1 MEQYSDDEEN
11 GKKKLLVPLI
21 VLLLCAVSVI
31 GAGYAYESTLH
42 VNDNPV
48 DGAKITITYNGGST
62 LPTADADSLVIY
74 NEETWGMSEEQE
86 EYMKSYSLF
95 VGSVDSSGE
104 ESSKA
109 MLATVPVK
117 IDLSNASEYKVTT
130 VSISLKMTGEPT
142 HIDLVGKLIHS
153 LDIVSDGETKSM
165 VYNENANA
173 YEVSFVL
180 DEASEN
186 EVQKTYE
193 LTYNLIANLTD
204 GPIDVDD
211 NVTADDLLNAISSVE
226 FDLSFSANGA
236 KA

>member
-74 NEETWGMSEEQE
+74 NEETWEMSEEQE
-86 EYMKSYSLF
+86 YTKSYSLF
-95 VGSVDSSGE
+95 VGSVNSSGE

-165 VYNENANA
+165 VYNRNANA

-193 LTYNLIANLTD
+193 PTYDLIANLTD
-204 GPIDVDD
+204 GPIDVSD

>member
-74 NEETWGMSEEQE
+74 NEETWEMSEGK
-86 EYMKSYSLF
+86 EYTKSYSLF
-95 VGSVDSSGE
+95 VGSVNSSGE

-109 MLATVPVK
+109 ILATVPVK
-117 IDLSNASEYKVTT
+117 IDLSNTNEYKVTT
-130 VSISLKMTGEPT
+130 VSISLKMTGEST

-165 VYNENANA
+165 VYNEETKA

-186 EVQKTYE
+186 EVQKTYG
-193 LTYNLIANLTD
+193 LTYDLIANLTD
-204 GPIDVDD
+204 GPIDVSD
-211 NVTADDLLNAISSVE
+211 NVTADDLLDAISSVE

>member
-130 VSISLKMTGEPT
+130 VSISLKMTGEST

-165 VYNENANA
+165 VYNDNANA

-193 LTYNLIANLTD
+193 LTYDLIANLTD
-204 GPIDVDD
+204 GPIDVSD

>member
-74 NEETWGMSEEQE
+74 NEETWEMSEEQE
-86 EYMKSYSLF
+86 YTKSYSLF
-95 VGSVDSSGE
+95 VGSVNSSGE

-117 IDLSNASEYKVTT
+117 IDLSNANEYKVTT
-130 VSISLKMTGEPT
+130 VSISLKMTGEST

-165 VYNENANA
+165 VYNGNANA

-186 EVQKTYE
+186 EVLKTYD
-193 LTYNLIANLTD
+193 LTYDLIANLTD

-211 NVTADDLLNAISSVE
+211 NVTADDLLNAIGSVE

>member
-74 NEETWGMSEEQE
+74 NEEAWGMSEEQE

-193 LTYNLIANLTD
+193 LTYDLIANLTD

>member
-74 NEETWGMSEEQE
+74 NEETWGMSEEQG
-86 EYMKSYSLF
+86 YTKSYSLF

-117 IDLSNASEYKVTT
+117 IDLSNANEYKVTT
-130 VSISLKMTGEPT
+130 VSISLKMTGEST
-142 HIDLVGKLIHS
+142 HIGIVGKLIDS
-153 LDIVSDGETKSM
+153 LEIVSDEEIKSM
-165 VYNENANA
+165 VYNEETNA

-180 DEASEN
+180 DDASEN

-193 LTYNLIANLTD
+193 LTYDLIANLTD
-204 GPIDVDD
+204 GPIDVSDD
-211 NVTADDLLNAISSVE
+211 VTADDLLNAISSVE

>member
-74 NEETWGMSEEQE
+74 NEEAWGMSEEQE

-130 VSISLKMTGEPT
+130 VSISLKMTGEST

-165 VYNENANA
+165 VYNEDTNA

-193 LTYNLIANLTD
+193 LTYDLIANLTD
-204 GPIDVDD
+204 GPIDVSD

>member
-86 EYMKSYSLF
+86 YTKSYSLF
-95 VGSVDSSGE
+95 VGFVDSSGE

-130 VSISLKMTGEPT
+130 VSISLKMTGEST

-165 VYNENANA
+165 VYNDNANA

-204 GPIDVDD
+204 GPIDVSD

>member
-74 NEETWGMSEEQE
+74 NEETWEMSEEQE

-130 VSISLKMTGEPT
+130 VSISLKMTGEST

>member
-74 NEETWGMSEEQE
+74 NEETWEMSEEQG
-86 EYMKSYSLF
+86 YTKSYSLF
-95 VGSVDSSGE
+95 VGSVNSSGE

-117 IDLSNASEYKVTT
+117 IDLSNANEYKVTT
-130 VSISLKMTGEPT
+130 VSISLKMTGEST

-165 VYNENANA
+165 VYNEDTSA

-193 LTYNLIANLTD
+193 LAYDLIANLTD
-204 GPIDVDD
+204 GPIDVSD

>member
-74 NEETWGMSEEQE
+74 NEETWEMSEEQG
-86 EYMKSYSLF
+86 YTKSYSLF

-211 NVTADDLLNAISSVE
+211 NVTADDLLNAIGSVE

>member
-130 VSISLKMTGEPT
+130 VSISLKMTGEST

-165 VYNENANA
+165 VYNEDTNA

-193 LTYNLIANLTD
+193 LTYDLIANLTD
-204 GPIDVDD
+204 GPIDVSD

>member
-48 DGAKITITYNGGST
+48 DGAKITITYDGGST

-74 NEETWGMSEEQE
+74 NEETWEMSEEQG
-86 EYMKSYSLF
+86 YTKSYSLF

-165 VYNENANA
+165 VYNDNANA

-186 EVQKTYE
+186 EVQKTYD
-193 LTYNLIANLTD
+193 LAYDLIANLTD
-204 GPIDVDD
+204 GPIDVSD

>member
-1 MEQYSDDEEN
+1 MEQYSDDEQN

-130 VSISLKMTGEPT
+130 ISISLKMTGEST

-165 VYNENANA
+165 VYNEDTNA

-193 LTYNLIANLTD
+193 LTYDLIANLTD
-204 GPIDVDD
+204 GPIDVSD

>member
-86 EYMKSYSLF
+86 YTKSYSLF

-130 VSISLKMTGEPT
+130 VSISLKMTGEST

-165 VYNENANA
+165 VYNDNANA

-193 LTYNLIANLTD
+193 LAYDLIANLTD
-204 GPIDVDD
+204 GPIDVSD

>member
-74 NEETWGMSEEQE
+74 NEETWGMLEEQE

-130 VSISLKMTGEPT
+130 VSISLKMTGEST

-165 VYNENANA
+165 VYNGNANA

-193 LTYNLIANLTD
+193 LTYDLIANLTD
-204 GPIDVDD
+204 GPIDVSD

>member
-48 DGAKITITYNGGST
+48 DGAKITITYDGGST

-74 NEETWGMSEEQE
+74 NEETWEMSEEQG
-86 EYMKSYSLF
+86 YTKSYSLF

-130 VSISLKMTGEPT
+130 VSISLKMTGEST
-142 HIDLVGKLIHS
+142 HIDLVDKLIHS

-165 VYNENANA
+165 VYNGNANA

-193 LTYNLIANLTD
+193 LTYDLIANLTD
-204 GPIDVDD
+204 GPIDVSD

>member
-74 NEETWGMSEEQE
+74 NEETWEMSEEQE
-86 EYMKSYSLF
+86 YTKSYSLF

-165 VYNENANA
+165 VYNRNANA

-193 LTYNLIANLTD
+193 LRYDLIANLTD

-211 NVTADDLLNAISSVE
+211 NVTADDLLNAIGSVE

>member
-74 NEETWGMSEEQE
+74 NEETWEMSEEQG
-86 EYMKSYSLF
+86 YTKSYSLF

-117 IDLSNASEYKVTT
+117 IDLSNANEYKVTT

-142 HIDLVGKLIHS
+142 HISIVGKLIDS
-153 LDIVSDGETKSM
+153 LEIVSDEEIKSM
-165 VYNENANA
+165 VYNEETNA

-180 DEASEN
+180 DDASEN

-193 LTYNLIANLTD
+193 LTYDLIANLTD
-204 GPIDVDD
+204 GPIDVSD
-211 NVTADDLLNAISSVE
+211 NATADDLLNAISSVE

>member
-1 MEQYSDDEEN
+1 MEQYSDDGEN

-74 NEETWGMSEEQE
+74 NEETWEMSEEQE
-86 EYMKSYSLF
+86 YTKSYSLF

-130 VSISLKMTGEPT
+130 VSISLKMTGEST

-153 LDIVSDGETKSM
+153 LDIVSDEETKSM
-165 VYNENANA
+165 VYTEDTNA

-193 LTYNLIANLTD
+193 LTYNLIANLTA
-204 GPIDVDD
+204 GPIDVSD

>member
-74 NEETWGMSEEQE
+74 NEETWEMSEEQE
-86 EYMKSYSLF
+86 YTKSYSLF

-117 IDLSNASEYKVTT
+117 IDLSNTNEYKVTT
-130 VSISLKMTGEPT
+130 VSISLKMTGEST

-165 VYNENANA
+165 VYNDNANA

-186 EVQKTYE
+186 EVQKTYD
-193 LTYNLIANLTD
+193 LAYDLIANLTD
-204 GPIDVDD
+204 GPIDVSD

>member
-74 NEETWGMSEEQE
+74 NEETWEMSEEQE
-86 EYMKSYSLF
+86 YTKSYSLF
-95 VGSVDSSGE
+95 VGSVNSSGE

-117 IDLSNASEYKVTT
+117 IDLSNANEYKVTT
-130 VSISLKMTGEPT
+130 VSISLKMTGEST

-165 VYNENANA
+165 VYNEDTSA

-193 LTYNLIANLTD
+193 LAYDLIANLTD
-204 GPIDVDD
+204 GPIDVSD

>member
-86 EYMKSYSLF
+86 YTKSYSLF

-130 VSISLKMTGEPT
+130 VSISLKMTGEST

-165 VYNENANA
+165 VYNGNANA

-193 LTYNLIANLTD
+193 LAYDLIANLTD
-204 GPIDVDD
+204 GPIDVSD

>member
-86 EYMKSYSLF
+86 YTKSYSLF

-130 VSISLKMTGEPT
+130 VSISLKMTGEST

-165 VYNENANA
+165 VYNDNANA

-193 LTYNLIANLTD
+193 LTYDLIANLTD
-204 GPIDVDD
+204 GPIDVSD

>member
-74 NEETWGMSEEQE
+74 NEETWEMSEEQE
-86 EYMKSYSLF
+86 YTKSYSLF
-95 VGSVDSSGE
+95 VGSVNSSGE

-165 VYNENANA
+165 VYNEDTNA

-193 LTYNLIANLTD
+193 LTYDLIANLTD
-204 GPIDVDD
+204 GPIDVSD

>member
-1 MEQYSDDEEN
+1 MEQYSDDGEN

-74 NEETWGMSEEQE
+74 NEETWEMSEGQ

-130 VSISLKMTGEPT
+130 VSISLKMTGEST
-142 HIDLVGKLIHS
+142 HIGLVGKLIHS
-153 LDIVSDGETKSM
+153 LDIVSGEETKSM
-165 VYNENANA
+165 VYNEDTSA

-193 LTYNLIANLTD
+193 LTYDLIANLTD
-204 GPIDVDD
+204 GPIDVSD

>member
-48 DGAKITITYNGGST
+48 DGAKITITYDGGST

-74 NEETWGMSEEQE
+74 NEEAWEMSEEQG
-86 EYMKSYSLF
+86 YTKSYSLF

-130 VSISLKMTGEPT
+130 VSISLKMTGEST
-142 HIDLVGKLIHS
+142 HIDLVDKLIHS

-165 VYNENANA
+165 VYNGNANA

-193 LTYNLIANLTD
+193 LTYDLIANLTD
-204 GPIDVDD
+204 GPIDVSD

>member
-48 DGAKITITYNGGST
+48 DGTKITITYNGGST

-130 VSISLKMTGEPT
+130 VSISLKMTGEST

-165 VYNENANA
+165 VYNDNANA

-193 LTYNLIANLTD
+193 LTYDLIANLTD
-204 GPIDVDD
+204 GPIDVSD

>member
-48 DGAKITITYNGGST
+48 DGAKITITYDGGST

-74 NEETWGMSEEQE
+74 NEETWEMSEEQG
-86 EYMKSYSLF
+86 YTKSYSLF

-117 IDLSNASEYKVTT
+117 IDLSNANEYKVTT
-130 VSISLKMTGEPT
+130 VSISLKMTGEST
-142 HIDLVGKLIHS
+142 HIDLVDKLIHS

-165 VYNENANA
+165 VYNGNANA

-193 LTYNLIANLTD
+193 LTYDLIANLTD
-204 GPIDVDD
+204 GPIDVSD
-211 NVTADDLLNAISSVE
+211 NVTADDLLDAISSVE

>member
-1 MEQYSDDEEN
+1 MEQYSDDGEN

-74 NEETWGMSEEQE
+74 NEETWEMSEEQE
-86 EYMKSYSLF
+86 YTKSYSLF

-130 VSISLKMTGEPT
+130 VSISLKMTGEST

-153 LDIVSDGETKSM
+153 LDIVSDEETKSM
-165 VYNENANA
+165 VYNEDTNA

-193 LTYNLIANLTD
+193 LTYNLIANLTA
-204 GPIDVDD
+204 GPIDVSD

>member
-74 NEETWGMSEEQE
+74 NEETWEMSEEK
-86 EYMKSYSLF
+86 EYTKSYSLF

-153 LDIVSDGETKSM
+153 LDIVSDGKTKSM

-211 NVTADDLLNAISSVE
+211 NVTADDLLNAISYVE

>member
-74 NEETWGMSEEQE
+74 NEETWGMLEEQE

-142 HIDLVGKLIHS
+142 HMDLVDKLIHS

>member
-1 MEQYSDDEEN
+1 
-11 GKKKLLVPLI
+11 
-21 VLLLCAVSVI
+21 
-31 GAGYAYESTLH
+31 
-42 VNDNPV
+42 
-48 DGAKITITYNGGST
+48 
-62 LPTADADSLVIY
+62 
-74 NEETWGMSEEQE
+74 MSEEQE
-86 EYMKSYSLF
+86 YTKSYSMF

-117 IDLSNASEYKVTT
+117 IDLSNVNEYKVTT
-130 VSISLKMTGEPT
+130 VSISLKMTGEST
-142 HIDLVGKLIHS
+142 HIDFVGKLIHS

-165 VYNENANA
+165 VYNDNANA

-193 LTYNLIANLTD
+193 LTYDLIANLTD
-204 GPIDVDD
+204 GPIDVSD
-211 NVTADDLLNAISSVE
+211 NVTADDLLNAISSVD

>member
-130 VSISLKMTGEPT
+130 VSISLKMTGEST

-165 VYNENANA
+165 VYNDNANA

-193 LTYNLIANLTD
+193 LTYDLIANLTD
-204 GPIDVDD
+204 GPIDVSD
-211 NVTADDLLNAISSVE
+211 NVTADDLLDAISSVE

>member
-74 NEETWGMSEEQE
+74 NEEAWGMSEEQE

-130 VSISLKMTGEPT
+130 VSISLKMTGEST

>member
-130 VSISLKMTGEPT
+130 VSISLKMTGEST

-165 VYNENANA
+165 VYNGNANA

-193 LTYNLIANLTD
+193 LTYDLIANLTD
-204 GPIDVDD
+204 GPIDVSD
-211 NVTADDLLNAISSVE
+211 NVTADDLLNVISSVE